1 MASVRVFL
9 AALAFTALSFVV
21 GVMGDLTVI
30 AQAAAPPSV
39 HAAIPPPPAFAAGP
53 LIHAER
59 LGRVRIASLDD
70 APNALPM
77 PLLRLKDEPT
87 VTAKQPSKHAQD
99 A

>member
-39 HAAIPPPPAFAAGP
+39 HAAIPPPPAFAAAP
-53 LIHAER
+53 LFHAER
-59 LGRVRIASLDD
+59 LSHLRIASLDE
-70 APNALPM
+70 APGALPS
-77 PLLRLKDEPT
+77 PFLRLKDEP
-87 VTAKQPSKHAQD
+87 VIAAKRAPKHVQD